1 MEIILSK
8 NAGFCP
14 GVRRADNAVQKLIE
28 SSNFDS
34 LIFTLGPLIHNGNYV
49 RDLES
54 KGVKSI
60 AISDAEKIICDNP
73 EKTIFLVIRTHGI
86 TKADEAH
93 LYNLKERYGRVEIV
107 DLTCPSVKKIHKIAA
122 ENTNENTYFL
132 LFGSHTH
139 PESIGIISHIHL
151 RAPKGRAIAF
161 RLP

>member
-28 SSNFDS
+28 TCKSDS

-60 AISDAEKIICDNP
+60 AISDAEKVICDNP
-73 EKTIFLVIRTHGI
+73 DKTIILG
-86 TKADEAH
+86 
-93 LYNLKERYGRVEIV
+93 
-107 DLTCPSVKKIHKIAA
+107 
-122 ENTNENTYFL
+122 
-132 LFGSHTH
+132 
-139 PESIGIISHIHL
+139 
-151 RAPKGRAIAF
+151 
-161 RLP
+161 